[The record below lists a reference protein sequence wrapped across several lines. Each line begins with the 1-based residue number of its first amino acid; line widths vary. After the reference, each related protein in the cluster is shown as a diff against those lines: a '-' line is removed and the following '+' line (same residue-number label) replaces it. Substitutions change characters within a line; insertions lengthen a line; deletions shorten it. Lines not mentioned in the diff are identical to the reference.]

1 MYISFSTDDLNI
13 NRRYRQKYERLKKRG
28 EDSHNIS
35 GNNKMK
41 CEIRSTTESNLITK
55 YERCFCNK
63 INRNYNDH

>member
-28 EDSHNIS
+28 EDSHNS

-41 CEIRSTTESNLITK
+41 C
-55 YERCFCNK
+55 
-63 INRNYNDH
+63 

>member
-1 MYISFSTDDLNI
+1 MKDWRNED
-13 NRRYRQKYERLKKRG
+13 KD
-28 EDSHNIS
+28 EDSYNI
-35 GNNKMK
+35 NNKMK